1 MIAIGGLGITE
12 IILILYILIVYVLP
26 AVAVVVIIRLLWRLL
41 QRQNRVSALES
52 RVEHLERQLNRQSE
66 PSSSKND

>member
-66 PSSSKND
+66 PSSSKSD